1 MNTIKEKL
9 PEEFKKEMKELLK
22 EEYKDFIDSY
32 DESRTNAIRINDL
45 KVNKSFFEERKLFN
59 IDYENDKI
67 EWSDLGYYIS
77 GEESPGRSPLHDAGA
92 YYIQEPSAMSVV
104 GKTDICEGEKIL
116 DMCAAPGGKS
126 TYILSKLKG
135 SGILVS
141 NEINSTRIR
150 ALGENLERFGATN
163 CTITNS
169 DSKGLL
175 TFFKGFFD
183 KVFIDAPCS
192 GQGMFRKYEYAIDDW
207 SEKKV
212 EECVSIQKEI
222 IRDGFDMLKQ
232 GGMLIYSTCTFTKKE
247 NEDIINDFIDEY
259 QDAELIEMDRI
270 WPHRKRGEGHFCAK
284 IIKSSKDNKDN
295 IEEDTKE
302 NSNKKRKKTKNKK
315 NELSSS
321 KKHDLSNMKDY
332 ERFLKEYISDSSKIK
347 KYIFEKNVELK
358 GGFVYLVDKEMRD
371 ITGLKVLRNGLMMGE
386 IKKNRF
392 EPSHSL
398 AMALSIDDVK
408 YAVNLNLDD
417 EDVYKYIVGESISL
431 EGKEVYKYSEPD
443 TENNNSRA
451 WILVTINGVS
461 IGWGKE
467 SNGIMKN
474 KYPKGLRRVIR
485 K

>member
-1 MNTIKEKL
+1 MSTIKEKL
-9 PEEFKKEMKELLK
+9 PEQFKKEMKELLK
-22 EEYKDFIDSY
+22 DEYEDFINSY
-32 DESRTNAIRINDL
+32 DDDRTNAIRINNL
-45 KVNKSFFEERKLFN
+45 KVDKKFFEDTNLFG
-59 IDYENDKI
+59 IDYENDGV
-67 EWSDLGYYIS
+67 EWADLGYYIS
-77 GEESPGRSPLHDAGA
+77 SEATPGKNPLHDAGA

-104 GKTDICEGEKIL
+104 GKTDISEGDKVL

-126 TYILSKLKG
+126 TYILSKLNET
-135 SGILVS
+135 GILVS

-169 DSKGLL
+169 NSKDLL

-207 SEKKV
+207 SEEKV

-222 IRDGFDMLKQ
+222 IRDGFGMLKE
-232 GGMLIYSTCTFTKKE
+232 GGMLIYSTCTFTKRE

-259 QDAELIEMDRI
+259 ENAELIEMERL
-270 WPHRKRGEGHFCAK
+270 WPHKHRGEGHFCARL
-284 IIKSSKDNKDN
+284 IKKSAENA
-295 IEEDTKE
+295 EEE
-302 NSNKKRKKTKNKK
+302 VSV
-315 NELSSS
+315 EQS
-321 KKHDLSNMKDY
+321 KKEKKSKKKKKGVSGSKKQDTSKLKDY
-332 ERFLKEYISDSSKIK
+332 EAFVKEYIREGSKRGNAIA
-347 KYIFEKNVELK
+347 EKAIEVK
-358 GGFVYLVDKEMRD
+358 GGFVYLVNKDMID
-371 ITGLKVLRNGLMMGE
+371 LTGLKVLRNGLMMGE

-398 AMALSIDDVK
+398 AMALCIDDVK
-408 YAVNLNLDD
+408 YALNLDIED

-431 EGKEVYKYSEPD
+431 KGKEVYKNSELD
-443 TENNNSRA
+443 TEDKDSRG
-451 WILVTINGVS
+451 WILVTVNGVS

-467 SNGIMKN
+467 SNGVMKN

>member
-1 MNTIKEKL
+1 MSTIKEKL

-22 EEYKDFIDSY
+22 DEYEDFINSY
-32 DESRTNAIRINDL
+32 DQDRTNAIRINDL
-45 KVNKSFFEERKLFN
+45 KVEKKFFEESNLFD
-59 IDYENDKI
+59 IDYEKDGV
-67 EWSDLGYYIS
+67 EWADLGYYVS
-77 GEESPGRSPLHDAGA
+77 SDKSPGKNPLHDAGA

-104 GKTDICEGEKIL
+104 GKTDIEEGEKIL

-126 TYILSKLKG
+126 TYILSKLNET
-135 SGILVS
+135 GILVS
-141 NEINSTRIR
+141 NEVNSTRIR

-192 GQGMFRKYEYAIDDW
+192 GQGMFRKYEHAIDDW
-207 SEKKV
+207 SEEKV
-212 EECVSIQKEI
+212 EECVSIQKEL
-222 IRDGFDMLKQ
+222 IRDGFDMLKE
-232 GGMLIYSTCTFTKKE
+232 GGMLIYSTCTFTKRE
-247 NEDIINDFIDEY
+247 NEDIINDFINEY
-259 QDAELIEMDRI
+259 QNAELIEMDRI
-270 WPHRKRGEGHFCAK
+270 WPHKQRGEGHFSAR
-284 IIKSSKDNKDN
+284 IIKSS
-295 IEEDTKE
+295 EEVREEEIQE
-302 NSNKKRKKTKNKK
+302 NSNKK
-315 NELSSS
+315 S
-321 KKHDLSNMKDY
+321 KKSKKKKKESSNSRKQDSQKLKDY
-332 ERFLKEYISDSSKIK
+332 ESFLKDYIRDGSKRKNAIS
-347 KYIFEKNVELK
+347 EKAVEVK
-358 GGFVYLVDKEMRD
+358 GGFVYLVSKDMLD
-371 ITGLKVLRNGLMMGE
+371 LTGLKVLRNGLLMGE

-398 AMALSIDDVK
+398 AMALCIDDVK
-408 YAVNLNLDD
+408 YAVNLDIED
-417 EDVYKYIVGESISL
+417 EDVYRYIVGESISL
-431 EGKEVYKYSEPD
+431 EGKEIYKYSEPD
-443 TENNNSRA
+443 TEDNNSRG